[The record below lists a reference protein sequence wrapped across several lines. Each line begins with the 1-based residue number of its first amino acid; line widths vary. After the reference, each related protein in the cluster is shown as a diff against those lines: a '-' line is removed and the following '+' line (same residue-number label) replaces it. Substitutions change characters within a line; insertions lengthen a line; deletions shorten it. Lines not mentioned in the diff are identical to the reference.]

1 MHFAKSG
8 KNSRP
13 GIPKTMPGN
22 VATPFCKGCHP
33 SCQES
38 TLGDRVLF
46 SWCTLLAVLWV
57 LRFSVD
63 VCGASSV
70 SWNQGLLV
78 KVGVLWRKLII
89 SVTLIS
95 ISVSSNTVHK
105 NGAKSSVR
113 VLLDLLIPRKRGH
126 VMWKVGELAEFSL
139 RLLGHWWVLLLC
151 GFFPHPLLSSMARWA
166 GAAEVPSHSHCPS
179 QTSLS
184 LPKMPWSGA
193 VVLTDLTWTCWVSP
207 WQLWR
212 F

>member
-1 MHFAKSG
+1 
-8 KNSRP
+8 
-13 GIPKTMPGN
+13 MPGS

-63 VCGASSV
+63 VCSASSV

-78 KVGVLWRKLII
+78 KIGVLWRKLII

-95 ISVSSNTVHK
+95 VSVSSNTVHK

-126 VMWKVGELAEFSL
+126 FTWKVGELAEFSL

-151 GFFPHPLLSSMARWA
+151 GFFPILCYPVWPDELELLRFWVTPTVPHKPHSPCQRCPGLVLWFSLTCPGPVGWAR
-166 GAAEVPSHSHCPS
+166 GSFGPFK
-179 QTSLS
+179 T
-184 LPKMPWSGA
+184 
-193 VVLTDLTWTCWVSP
+193 
-207 WQLWR
+207 
-212 F
+212 